1 MTLLLDTHLLLWA
14 VDEHER
20 LGAEATHMITDPA
33 TTIAFSAA
41 SIWEVSIKT
50 SLRRDSFSV
59 DARTLRRDLLEHGY
73 VELPISG
80 AHAAAISDLPPIHH
94 DPFDRILV
102 AQARVEGFT
111 LLTRDRQVG
120 AYGSPVVLV

>member
-41 SIWEVSIKT
+41 SIWEIAIKN
-50 SLRRDSFSV
+50 SLGREDFRI
-59 DARTLRRDLLEHGY
+59 DARMFRTALLNNDY
-73 VELPISG
+73 VELPITG
-80 AHAAAISDLPPIHH
+80 QHAAMAEHH
-94 DPFDRILV
+94 AGRITEGGGSLIRR
-102 AQARVEGFT
+102 ARR
-111 LLTRDRQVG
+111 TRPL
-120 AYGSPVVLV
+120 YL

>member
-73 VELPISG
+73 VELPI
-80 AHAAAISDLPPIHH
+80 PH
-94 DPFDRILV
+94 DPFDRVLA